1 MQKRELK
8 FTKGDAT
15 GTIDELI
22 SWLES
27 AKAEGAT
34 HYQMEWSNDPMW
46 AFKWFRTFRIKSD
59 DELKQEKIDK
69 LKNELKELDGYENR

>member
-1 MQKRELK
+1 MM

-22 SWLES
+22 NWLEK

-34 HYQMEWSNDPMW
+34 HYKMDWSKDPMW
-46 AFKWFRTFRIKSD
+46 AFKWFETYRTVSD
-59 DELKQEKIDK
+59 EELKQEKIDK
-69 LKNELKELDGYENR
+69 LKKELNELEG